1 MCWKLTEHSSSPV
14 KFQLFQENT
23 TDSRLQAW
31 FLLLTSHWPLQRRWE
46 LHTQDQDPRDSGYP
60 TRARVPYW
68 KSGPPRRAAHTG
80 PGSSWQWLPPRARVP
95 YWKSGPPRRRTFE
108 PEGFFQQGRKGLVTS
123 TQKLRQ
129 TQMRKR
135 AERSEITG
143 NL

>member
-1 MCWKLTEHSSSPV
+1 MTVATRPGHAYLAGRVGHPV
-14 KFQLFQENT
+14 
-23 TDSRLQAW
+23 
-31 FLLLTSHWPLQRRWE
+31 E

-60 TRARVPYW
+60 R
-68 KSGPPRRAAHTG
+68 
-80 PGSSWQWLPPRARVP
+80 PRARVP

-123 TQKLRQ
+123 TEKLRQ

-135 AERSEITG
+135 AERSEITE